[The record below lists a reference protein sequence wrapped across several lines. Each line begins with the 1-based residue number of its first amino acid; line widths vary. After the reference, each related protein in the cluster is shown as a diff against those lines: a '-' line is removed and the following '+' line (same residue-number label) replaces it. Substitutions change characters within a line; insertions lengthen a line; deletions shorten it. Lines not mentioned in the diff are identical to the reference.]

1 MDELIAQ
8 YNRLIYFMVNKY
20 KWILD
25 RSGVYD
31 EDDLYQIGVL
41 ALIRANE
48 SYNEDCGA
56 FSTWACLMIKQD
68 FLRLLQGPKLAYLDE
83 PINENGTTLQE
94 LLPDDESASPEENT
108 ERAEECQA
116 VHDAVNR
123 LNSQDKRTAI
133 EEGFF
138 KGKTA
143 QQIAEET
150 GKSAQA
156 VTRART
162 RALYDLSKD
171 WRLCQVVGNTYRI
184 SAKRQNS
191 LWTSEVEYN
200 VLKREEAY
208 DKFFGEGSYAQASK
222 I

>member
-31 EDDLYQIGVL
+31 EDDLYQIAVL

-48 SYNEDCGA
+48 SYKEDCGA
-56 FSTWACLMIKQD
+56 FTTWACLMIKQD
-68 FLRLLQGPKLAYLDE
+68 FLRLIRGPEMVYLDE
-83 PINENGTTLQE
+83 PINENGNTLQD
-94 LLPDDESASPEENT
+94 LLPDEVSISPEESI
-108 ERAEECQA
+108 ERSEEWKA

-156 VTRART
+156 VTKART
-162 RALYDLSKD
+162 RALHDLSKD
-171 WRLCQVVGNTYRI
+171 WRLCQVVGNSYRI

-208 DKFFGEGSYAQASK
+208 DKIYGDGAYAQT
-222 I
+222 